1 MTEIYHHYF
10 LSVILL
16 IRTNKKHLTYYLR
29 QNKGRI
35 TYYLK
40 QMFIFVF
47 VNQYKNNYVSTN
59 SSARTP
65 KME

>member
-10 LSVILL
+10 LSIILL
-16 IRTNKKHLTYYLR
+16 IGASKNHATYYLR

-40 QMFIFVF
+40 QMIIFVF

-59 SSARTP
+59 SSARAP